1 MRSIVIH
8 GRASLVD
15 SQKTV
20 GWLARQPNGSFNLK
34 VARVDLSNNRIDLA
48 TTVDV
53 ATGVDTFDFSVDSST
68 TPGSDMV
75 VFSRSQS
82 DGSGRKEIIARPIS
96 ECTDCEVVIKN
107 VNADGGYRVTQYDGL
122 FILMETTLSS
132 MTIKLFNLGT
142 MSQQDI
148 IFRRRE
154 HDRVFNFQHLTRLGW
169 LRTPSTWRCSPEMI
183 CGN

>member
-1 MRSIVIH
+1 MSYIKQVNDDSDGRIHFYDFEPDDEVNLTEGIDEVDCNTRSCKL
-8 GRASLVD
+8 SD

-20 GWLARQPNGSFNLK
+20 GWLARQPNGSFNSFK

-82 DGSGRKEIIARPIS
+82 DGSNVKKSLPDRSVSVRIA
-96 ECTDCEVVIKN
+96 K
-107 VNADGGYRVTQYDGL
+107 
-122 FILMETTLSS
+122 
-132 MTIKLFNLGT
+132 
-142 MSQQDI
+142 
-148 IFRRRE
+148 
-154 HDRVFNFQHLTRLGW
+154 
-169 LRTPSTWRCSPEMI
+169 
-183 CGN
+183 